1 MSKSKVAIVTDST
14 ANLPDDIIAQY
25 NLNVVPLNVN
35 WGGQSYLDGIDIT
48 AAEFYKRLSTDKE
61 SPTTSQPSAG
71 QFEELFSKLFESY
84 ESIVG
89 IFLSDA
95 LSGTLDSARTAANT
109 MKDRPIELVDTRSI
123 SFGLGYMVLAAARAA
138 EKGQSQAEVANA
150 ARSLINAMH
159 FTFVVETLEYLH
171 RGGRIGGAQRLL
183 GSVLSIKPLL
193 HLLDGKVEALESV
206 RTKRKA
212 VNRMLDIAVADTQGK
227 GDVRAAVV
235 HASAPQEAK
244 AFRQEVVEKLNPV
257 ELMLDELTP
266 VIGTHVGPGTI
277 GLVYY
282 AKGEG

>member
-1 MSKSKVAIVTDST
+1 MSNLKVAIVTDST
-14 ANLPDDIIAQY
+14 ANLPDEIIAQY
-25 NLNVVPLNVN
+25 NIHVVPLNVN
-35 WGGQSYLDGIDIT
+35 WGGQSYQDGIDIT
-48 AAEFYKRLSTDKE
+48 PAAFYERLKTDKE

-71 QFEELFSKLFESY
+71 QFEEVFSNLAESF

-89 IFLSDA
+89 IFVSEP
-95 LSGTLDSARTAANT
+95 LSGTLDSARTAAST
-109 MKDRPIELVDTRSI
+109 MPDFPLEIIDSRSI

-138 EKGQSQAEVANA
+138 QDGQNQAEIAQA
-150 ARSLINAMH
+150 ARNLINLMR

-193 HLLDGKVEALESV
+193 HLEDGKVEALESI

-212 VNRMLDIAVADTQGK
+212 VNRMLDIAIEDTRDR
-227 GDVRAAVV
+227 GDVRAAIL
-235 HASAPQEAK
+235 HASAPQEAE
-244 AFRQEVVEKLNPV
+244 AFRQVVEEKLNPV

-282 AKGEG
+282 AEGKE

>member
-1 MSKSKVAIVTDST
+1 MSNSKVAIVTDST
-14 ANLPDDIIAQY
+14 ANLPDHLIKQY

-35 WGGQSYLDGIDIT
+35 WGGQTYLDGIDIS
-48 AAEFYKRLSTDKE
+48 AAEFYRRLQTDKE

-71 QFEELFSKLFESY
+71 QFEEVFSKLFEDH

-89 IFLSDA
+89 VFLSDA
-95 LSGTLDSARTAANT
+95 LSGTLASARTAAT
-109 MKDRPIELVDTRSI
+109 TLKDHPIELVDTRSI

-138 EKGQSQAEVANA
+138 EKGLGQAEIAEA
-150 ARSLINAMH
+150 AHRLIQPMH

-193 HLLDGKVEALESV
+193 HLFDGKVEALESV

-212 VNRMLDIAVADTQGK
+212 VNRMLDIAVEDTRGK

-235 HASAPQEAK
+235 HASAPEEAED
-244 AFRQEVVEKLNPV
+244 FRQVVVDKLNPV

-266 VIGTHVGPGTI
+266 VIGTHVGPGTV

-282 AKGEG
+282 AEGEG

>member
-1 MSKSKVAIVTDST
+1 MRNSKIAIVTDST
-14 ANLPDDIIAQY
+14 ANLPDEIIAQY
-25 NLNVVPLNVN
+25 NIHVVPLTVN
-35 WGGQSYLDGIDIT
+35 WGGQGYLDGIDIT
-48 AAEFYKRLSTDKE
+48 PAAFYERLKTDKE

-71 QFEELFSKLFESY
+71 QFEEVFTKLAENY

-89 IFLSDA
+89 VFVSEP

-109 MKDRPIELVDTRSI
+109 MPDFPIEIIDSRSI
-123 SFGLGYMVLAAARAA
+123 SFGLGYMVLAAARAV
-138 EKGQSQAEVANA
+138 EGGLNQAEVAQA
-150 ARSLINAMH
+150 ARSLIDSMR
-159 FTFVVETLEYLH
+159 FTFVVETLDYLH

-193 HLLDGKVEALESV
+193 HLSDGKVEPLESV

-212 VNRMLDIAVADTQGK
+212 VNRMLEIAYQETRDK
-227 GDVRAAVV
+227 GSVRAAVV
-235 HASAPQEAK
+235 HASSPQEAEV
-244 AFRQEVVEKLNPV
+244 FRQVVLEKLNPV

-282 AKGEG
+282 AEAEK

>member
-1 MSKSKVAIVTDST
+1 MRNSKIAIVTDST
-14 ANLPDDIIAQY
+14 ANLPDEIIAQY
-25 NLNVVPLNVN
+25 NIHVVPLTVN
-35 WGGQSYLDGIDIT
+35 WGGQGYLDGIDIT
-48 AAEFYKRLSTDKE
+48 PAAFYERLKTDKE

-71 QFEELFSKLFESY
+71 QFEEVFTKLAENY

-89 IFLSDA
+89 VFVSEP

-109 MKDRPIELVDTRSI
+109 MPDFPIEIIDSRSI
-123 SFGLGYMVLAAARAA
+123 SFGLGYMVLAAARAV
-138 EKGQSQAEVANA
+138 EGGLNQAEVAQA
-150 ARSLINAMH
+150 AISLIDSMQ
-159 FTFVVETLEYLH
+159 FTFVVETLDYLH

-193 HLLDGKVEALESV
+193 HLSDGKVEPLESV

-212 VNRMLDIAVADTQGK
+212 VNRMLEIAYQETRDK
-227 GDVRAAVV
+227 GSVRAAVV
-235 HASAPQEAK
+235 HASSPQEAEV
-244 AFRQEVVEKLNPV
+244 FRQVVLEKLNPV

-282 AKGEG
+282 AEAEK

>member
-1 MSKSKVAIVTDST
+1 MRNSKIAIVTDST
-14 ANLPDDIIAQY
+14 ANLPDEIIAQY
-25 NLNVVPLNVN
+25 NIHVVPLTVN
-35 WGGQSYLDGIDIT
+35 WGGQGYLDGIDIT
-48 AAEFYKRLSTDKE
+48 PAAFYERLKTDKE

-71 QFEELFSKLFESY
+71 QFEEVFTKLAENY

-89 IFLSDA
+89 VFVSEP

-109 MKDRPIELVDTRSI
+109 MPDFPIEIIDSRSI
-123 SFGLGYMVLAAARAA
+123 SFGLGYMVLAAARAI
-138 EKGQSQAEVANA
+138 ERGLNQAEVAQA
-150 ARSLINAMH
+150 ARSLIDSMR
-159 FTFVVETLEYLH
+159 FTFVVETLDYLH

-193 HLLDGKVEALESV
+193 HLSDGKVEPLESV

-212 VNRMLDIAVADTQGK
+212 VNRMLEIAYQETRDK
-227 GDVRAAVV
+227 GSVRAAVV
-235 HASAPQEAK
+235 HASSPQEAEV
-244 AFRQEVVEKLNPV
+244 FRQVVLEKLNPV

-282 AKGEG
+282 AEAEK

>member
-1 MSKSKVAIVTDST
+1 MSNLKVAIVTDST
-14 ANLPDDIIAQY
+14 ANLPDEIIAQY
-25 NLNVVPLNVN
+25 NIHVVPLNVN
-35 WGGQSYLDGIDIT
+35 WGGQSYQDGIDIT
-48 AAEFYKRLSTDKE
+48 PAAFYERLKTDKE

-71 QFEELFSKLFESY
+71 QFEEVFSNLAESF

-89 IFLSDA
+89 IFISEP
-95 LSGTLDSARTAANT
+95 LSGTLDSARTAAST
-109 MKDRPIELVDTRSI
+109 MPDFPLEIIDSRSI

-138 EKGQSQAEVANA
+138 QDGQNQAEIAQA
-150 ARSLINAMH
+150 ARNLINLMR

-193 HLLDGKVEALESV
+193 HLEDGKVEALESI

-212 VNRMLDIAVADTQGK
+212 VNRMLDIAIEDTRDR
-227 GDVRAAVV
+227 GDVRAAIL
-235 HASAPQEAK
+235 HASAPQEAE
-244 AFRQEVVEKLNPV
+244 AFRQVVEEKLNPV

-282 AKGEG
+282 AEGKE